1 MTYHH
6 STGHFEKRTSGPGFL
21 GYLLVIMWF
30 LLTIMTA
37 NAAHAQTAVEPA
49 PQITLAAADIL
60 PQIEQALTA
69 KGMSP
74 GAEITLKDPQ
84 QTIVTSADISIAYV
98 SYNERSGRFVIRL
111 KGQQISV
118 SGTARTTEIFPT
130 LTRAIARGNIIHE
143 TDITFV
149 EAANTHTDLFI
160 RDAED
165 LIGKEAR
172 RPLRAQSPLRG
183 SDVTSPVLIRKGALV
198 TLLYDIEGL
207 RLSHQGIALSDGGAG
222 DVINLRNVQ
231 SDRVL
236 KAVVD
241 GENIARVAAPRARQA
256 TLKG

>member
-1 MTYHH
+1 MINQKPD
-6 STGHFEKRTSGPGFL
+6 GHNQERTSGPGFL

-30 LLTIMTA
+30 LLTIMTV
-37 NAAHAQTAVEPA
+37 NAAHAQTAAEPA
-49 PQITLAAADIL
+49 PQITLTVADIL
-60 PQIEQALTA
+60 PQIEQALSA
-69 KGMSP
+69 KGMSSD
-74 GAEITLKDPQ
+74 AEITLHDPQ
-84 QTIVTSADISIAYV
+84 QIIIASGDISIAYV

-111 KGQQISV
+111 KDQQMSV
-118 SGTARTTEIFPT
+118 SGVARSIETFPT
-130 LTRAIARGNIIHE
+130 LTRAIARGDIIQE
-143 TDITFV
+143 ADVIFV
-149 EAANTHTDLFI
+149 EAANAHAELFI

-172 RPLRAQSPLRG
+172 RPLRAQYPLRA
-183 SDVTSPVLIRKGALV
+183 SDVATPVLIKKGALV

-236 KAVVD
+236 KAIVD
-241 GENIARVAAPRARQA
+241 GKNIARVAAPHARHA

>member
-1 MTYHH
+1 MTYHR
-6 STGHFEKRTSGPGFL
+6 STGYFEKRASAPGFL
-21 GYLLVIMWF
+21 GYLLVIMWL

-37 NAAHAQTAVEPA
+37 NAAHGQDAADPA

-74 GAEITLKDPQ
+74 GAEIILKDPQ
-84 QTIVTSADISIAYV
+84 QTIVTSGNMSIAYV

-111 KGQQISV
+111 EGQQISV
-118 SGTARTTEIFPT
+118 SGIARTIETFPT
-130 LTRAIARGNIIHE
+130 LTRAIARGDIIDE

-149 EAANTHTDLFI
+149 EAANAHAGLFI

-172 RPLRAQSPLRG
+172 RPLRARSPLRA
-183 SDVTSPVLIRKGALV
+183 SDVVTPVLIKKGALV

-207 RLSHQGIALSDGGAG
+207 RLSHQGIALSDGSAG
-222 DVINLRNVQ
+222 DLINLRNVQ

-236 KAVVD
+236 KAIVD
-241 GENIARVAAPRARQA
+241 GENIARVAAPRARHT